1 MAITADKSKAVL
13 CGQAIFAAERASC
26 TGLRIRKLQDQT
38 EASTRTNFLH
48 IASRWFTTS
57 NTANRLG
64 CSSVGLSSR

>member
-38 EASTRTNFLH
+38 EASTRTDFLH
-48 IASRWFTTS
+48 IASR
-57 NTANRLG
+57 
-64 CSSVGLSSR
+64 